1 MNAQNESNSPN
12 PEQPGHDAGAS
23 QEGGKSVGKQELLP
37 TPNELVALL
46 SKRVI
51 GHEQAKRS
59 IAVAVYQHLLNSA
72 KCDTYG
78 GRVETEN
85 HVLLLG
91 SSGSGKSLLL
101 RTLGDVLKLPLFF
114 IPCTNIANNGYKG
127 KDFSQHLETISS
139 AIVDEKFTHPAIV
152 VWDEVD
158 KLSIYGDNDS
168 AAAVYR
174 RMIQMDFL
182 TFLDGTKCGNENE
195 MDSSRILSIAC
206 GAFVGMDAIRNPQTK
221 PVIGFGAS
229 AVAGQEALQ
238 PLSPEHLIRYGLLPE
253 FVGRFSRLT
262 TLDPLDRSVMR
273 RILTEADG
281 NVLSRRKEFFG
292 VHGVR
297 LEITDDAIDAVVS
310 KAMDHGTGARALRL
324 VVDQILR
331 GVEHRLPD
339 MALEGVS
346 ALVIDRDAVLGLTP
360 PIEHKGKQTQSNL
373 LLELRRL
380 ATYSKS
386 RTPFFD
392 NDDDILG
399 IF

>member
-1 MNAQNESNSPN
+1 MKAHNKSNQPN
-12 PEQPGHDAGAS
+12 PEQPSHDAGAS
-23 QEGGKSVGKQELLP
+23 QEAEKLTSKPELLP

-59 IAVAVYQHLLNSA
+59 IAVAVYQHLLNCA

-85 HVLLLG
+85 HVLLVG
-91 SSGSGKSLLL
+91 PSGSGKSLLL
-101 RTLGDVLKLPLFF
+101 RTLGDILRIPLFH
-114 IPCTNIANNGYKG
+114 IPCTNITPNGYKG
-127 KDFSQHLETISS
+127 KDLSEHLNTIGNV
-139 AIVDEKFTHPAIV
+139 IVDEKFTHPAIV

-158 KLSIYGDNDS
+158 KLALYDSNDS

-174 RMIQMDFL
+174 RMTQMDFL
-182 TFLDGTKCGNENE
+182 TFLDGTKCGNDNE
-195 MDSSRILSIAC
+195 IDSSRILSIAC
-206 GAFVGMDAIRNPQTK
+206 GAFVGLDVIRNPQSK
-221 PVIGFGAS
+221 PVIGFKTGTVVNPES
-229 AVAGQEALQ
+229 LQ
-238 PLSPEHLIRYGLLPE
+238 PILPDHLISYGLLPE

-262 TLDPLDRSVMR
+262 ALDPLDRRVMR

-281 NVLSRRKEFFG
+281 NVLARRKEFFA
-292 VHGVR
+292 VHGIR

-310 KAMDHGTGARALRL
+310 KAITHGTGARALRL

-331 GVEHRLPD
+331 TVEHRIPD
-339 MALEGVS
+339 MSQEGVTS
-346 ALVIDRDAVLGLTP
+346 LVIDLDTVHGLTP
-360 PIEHKGKQTQSNL
+360 PTEHKGKQPESSL
-373 LLELRRL
+373 MLELRRL

-386 RTPFFD
+386 RKPFAG
-392 NDDDILG
+392 DDDDTLG